1 MLGKK
6 LKNKVIGG
14 IKTGPIGG
22 GGSKPSAPAA
32 GGTGRGS
39 TNVKPYMAEGGRV
52 KKKCK

>member
-14 IKTGPIGG
+14 MKTGPLGG
-22 GGSKPSAPAA
+22 GGKAAPMGNA
-32 GGTGRGS
+32 GRGS